1 MKILLFVVTINLF
14 RDEKS
19 KLFMISNAR
28 TKKVYIIEND
38 ASSINSQFKIWLR
51 KNTSVGSRV

>member
-51 KNTSVGSRV
+51 KNTSVGSWV